1 MSAFRWTLGTF
12 FVSAFFFFGITGVQ
26 ADEEMATTPF
36 DGVDLSY
43 SSLSVVDTRLDTV
56 EGNPDLILSAKLQ
69 NTGNDTRTFSTSV
82 EFRGATEANQ
92 GESAVVHAPADYTVP
107 AGEELSIAFPVF
119 RPVSLMG
126 TYDTVLIVSDDKGNT
141 VTRTSLSQQ
150 ELVATERVTVKNCT
164 FGPSDGD
171 NGVLVVATDEKQSE
185 IIMACEAALTKGKP
199 AVIRMVARMTDYR
212 TATPVVLGEKTLA
225 LSTVAIPVRLFVPA
239 KVAGQYQLE
248 VVMINENNQ
257 DISAP
262 VRVPLTVKGNGGKIR
277 GLTELKK
284 DSTQPTMLPV
294 GVAVELYDDAE
305 YALSLALLSDG
316 VACAEPV
323 SVAVQN
329 TNLKDAMIQVTKN
342 CPNPV
347 LSATL
352 LSGGST
358 VLDQAEKRVSP
369 ITGIAS
375 PMMESSFF
383 DGILSKLPWIIVAV
397 LGVFAGYFIFQ
408 KERLRRMAPIWVL
421 ALASVFFGF
430 SVDRV
435 QAAATGF
442 TLYCNDISCPSDAT
456 VFYNFWTDKNTYA
469 PGETINIT
477 MSIASDDHPVP
488 SNNLCPEV
496 RMRINGGSNGPD
508 LVTGCYS
515 ANQFTAGIELNLTQT
530 APMSAGA
537 FTIGVT
543 VGQNGYASPP
553 SLTMSG
559 LSVTAAPAPTA
570 SLNISPSTAT
580 FPTQITF
587 TLSSTNAQSCEVRET
602 TQPFTYV
609 DKSTNT
615 TGITIP
621 PSQVAVGTYQFQTRC
636 WSGTNGTGTVS
647 STDSDT
653 LTINAASPPSAN
665 FTSTPSC
672 TIALNGTGCNTT
684 IGWTSAN
691 LTTAVLT
698 NCSDTQITS
707 TGVGNQSFSPVY
719 VPYNSG
725 CYRIHDGTRT
735 GPILAT
741 GNVNSSCASGTT
753 WNTNSLTCVSSGPAP
768 VNGTCG
774 SAHRSTVSG
783 APSPAQQCS
792 AGAVGNQD
800 AYLSGDTFDSNGF
813 ISTGPSNSFYLGYY
827 WECNGSGGGSNK
839 GCFAYREPL
848 CGSADGGSYSNAP
861 TDDSSPMKQT
871 LCQAGTPSSVT
882 TNPTTYTWSCTNGTG
897 PTDTCSATRTTGPT
911 AQITARVVVA
921 TEDQS
926 FWKKFVSFVTGR
938 NHTAQATGPNANITT
953 NGTAA
958 IDWTSSGTSS
968 CNITKQG
975 TPGTFASGLTGSQ
988 SLSGATL
995 GVGTHTFNISCSG
1008 PSGNT
1013 APDSVNVI
1021 VTAAGGGAPSGP
1033 PGGSGG
1039 FFTATADTSCGSGTI
1054 NLAWNSVNGATSYQL
1069 RDGSTQIY
1077 SGANTSYSHTGLVAG
1092 SAHSYTVRATN
1103 SNGSSAWSSV
1113 RNATAAS
1120 ACVGGSFTVNLTAS
1134 PSNIVSGSSTLSW
1147 TTGGSPAWCW
1157 ATGGTEGTWNNTWQS
1172 ESGGSRA
1179 VTPTS
1184 TTTYTLECGDASTS
1198 VSDTATV
1205 TVGSGFTCTGS
1216 MSNHAT
1222 VHSGDST
1229 GLSANTPYSYSAS
1242 NTGPKCQ
1249 YYCNTGYTWD
1259 GSQCAGPTVSLNAN
1273 PNPIT
1278 AGNSSTL
1285 TWTPSSGVTSCWA
1298 TNGTSPWTNSSRSA
1312 SGGTQVV
1319 SPNVTTT
1326 YSIECWNA
1334 TGISTGIRNRTIT
1347 VTGGGPAAAVNLCPG
1362 SATMGVASIQQFTAY
1377 YTASGV
1383 AWNSCGAPNGTN
1395 VTSSATWSSSNTSV
1409 ATMNN
1414 SSNKG
1419 RATGVAA
1426 GSATMSAVY
1435 SGLTATAA
1443 VTISCTPTNTCSSA
1457 SSDTRAA
1464 GICAGDT
1471 FTITDGCGGTLTCSG
1486 TRVCDYNWKEVAP

>member
-43 SSLSVVDTRLDTV
+43 SSFSVVDTRLDTV

-408 KERLRRMAPIWVL
+408 KERLRRMAPVFVL
-421 ALASVFFGF
+421 ALTSLFFGF
-430 SVDRV
+430 STHIAHAGSVSFTMDCQGGV
-435 QAAATGF
+435 CVAGNQA
-442 TLYCNDISCPSDAT
+442 
-456 VFYNFWTDKNTYA
+456 FYTFVTDKDVYA
-469 PGETINIT
+469 PNDTIRVT
-477 MSIASDDHPVP
+477 LTAHTDDKP
-488 SNNLCPEV
+488 SMPLCPFASLG
-496 RMRINGGSNGPD
+496 INGGGYTGN
-508 LVTGCYS
+508 LVSQCYS
-515 ANQFTAGIELNLTQT
+515 VAQLTAGIDIQISRPGPSATGPFTLNFSVGL
-530 APMSAGA
+530 GA
-537 FTIGVT
+537 NYT
-543 VGQNGYASPP
+543 VPAVKNIS
-553 SLTMSG
+553 
-559 LSVTAAPAPTA
+559 LSVAPAPTPTA

-647 STDSDT
+647 STDNDT
-653 LTINAASPPSAN
+653 LTINAASPPSAS

-672 TIALNGTGCNTT
+672 TIALNATGCFTT

-698 NCSDTQITS
+698 DCGNAQIDS
-707 TGVGNQSFSPVY
+707 RGVGPQSTSGVY

-741 GNVNSSCASGTT
+741 GNVNSSCTSGTT

-774 SAHRSTVSG
+774 SDAGRTLSSS
-783 APSPAQQCS
+783 PSNYCAT
-792 AGAVGNQD
+792 GTVGNQD
-800 AYLSGDTFDSNGF
+800 AYLSGDTFNSSGF
-813 ISTGPSNSFYLGYY
+813 ISTGPANSFYLGHY
-827 WECNGSGGGSNK
+827 WECNGSGGGSSR
-839 GCFAYREPL
+839 GCFAYRQPL

-871 LCQAGTPSSVT
+871 LCQVGTPSSVT

-921 TEDQS
+921 SNNTNWWQ
-926 FWKKFVSFVTGR
+926 KLISFVTGR
-938 NHTAQATGPNANITT
+938 DHTAQATGPNANITT

-958 IDWTSSGTSS
+958 INWTSSGTPS
-968 CNITKQG
+968 CSITSTSPAYGPYNG
-975 TPGTFASGLTGSQ
+975 TTGGVP
-988 SLSGATL
+988 SLLGSTL
-995 GVGTHTFNISCSG
+995 GEGTHTFTLSCSG
-1008 PSGNT
+1008 
-1013 APDSVNVI
+1013 APQDSVKVI

-1033 PGGSGG
+1033 PGDGGG

-1054 NLAWNSVNGATSYQL
+1054 NLAWNPVSGATSYQL
-1069 RDGSTQIY
+1069 RDGSTTIY
-1077 SGANTSYSHTGLVAG
+1077 TGSETTYSHTNLVAG
-1092 SAHSYTVRATN
+1092 SNHSYTVRA
-1103 SNGSSAWSSV
+1103 SNNNGNSAWSSV

-1120 ACVGGSFTVNLTAS
+1120 ACVGGSFTVNLTAN
-1134 PSNIVSGSSTLSW
+1134 PTNIVSGSSTLSW

-1172 ESGGSRA
+1172 VSGGSRT

-1184 TTTYTLECGDASTS
+1184 TTTYTMECGDASTS

-1222 VHSGDST
+1222 VHSGDSS

-1259 GSQCAGPTVSLNAN
+1259 GSQCAGPTVSL
-1273 PNPIT
+1273 T
-1278 AGNSSTL
+1278 ASPSTIASGDSSTL

-1312 SGGTQVV
+1312 SGGTLAV
-1319 SPNVTTT
+1319 SPSSTTT
-1326 YSIECWNA
+1326 YSIECWNGA
-1334 TGISTGIRNRTIT
+1334 GVSTGIRNRTIT
-1347 VTGGGPAAAVNLCPG
+1347 VTGGGPAAAVNICPG
-1362 SATMGVASIQQFTAY
+1362 SATLGVASTQQFAAY
-1377 YTASGV
+1377 YTAAGV
-1383 AWNSCGAPNGTN
+1383 TFNGCGSPNGTN
-1395 VTSSATWSSSNTSV
+1395 VTSSGSTTWSTSSATV
-1409 ATMNN
+1409 AIMNN
-1414 SSNKG
+1414 GGSKG
-1419 RATGVAA
+1419 LATGVAA

-1435 SGLTATAA
+1435 SGLTGTAS
-1443 VTISCTPTNTCSSA
+1443 VTISCTPTNSCSSA

-1471 FTITDGCGGTLTCSG
+1471 FTITDDCGGTLTCSG